1 MKKHK
6 DPNYVARVEKAI
18 SKKYGYEAIQNPRA
32 SWDDEKEEEY
42 KKQLQIMLEKED
54 RFREKHEKIEVDG
67 VFVNK
72 KLLTREH
79 NRKCPVCDSYSFS
92 IQDDVYMTKFE
103 CCKSCYV
110 RWVEDREERWETG
123 WRPTKEKTKC
133 QQNR

>member
-32 SWDDEKEEEY
+32 NWDDEKEEEY
-42 KKQLQIMLEKED
+42 KKQLQRMLEKED
-54 RFREKHEKIEVDG
+54 RFREKGEKIEVDG

-79 NRKCPVCDSYSFS
+79 NRKCPVCNSFSFS
-92 IQDDVYMTKFE
+92 IHDDVYMTKYE
-103 CCKSCYV
+103 CCKNCYI
-110 RWVEDREERWETG
+110 RWVEDREERWESG
-123 WRPTKEKTKC
+123 WRPPKGETKC
-133 QQNR
+133 QQNH

>member
-1 MKKHK
+1 MKKYK

-18 SKKYGYEAIQNPRA
+18 SKKYGYDAIQNPRA
-32 SWDDEKEEEY
+32 NWDDEKEEEY
-42 KKQLQIMLEKED
+42 KKQLQKMLEKED
-54 RFREKHEKIEVDG
+54 RFQEKHEKIEVDG

-103 CCKSCYV
+103 CCKSCYI
-110 RWVEDREERWETG
+110 RWVEDREERWEAG

-133 QQNR
+133 QQNH

>member
-1 MKKHK
+1 MKKYK

-18 SKKYGYEAIQNPRA
+18 SRKYGYDAIQNPRA
-32 SWDDEKEEEY
+32 NWDDEKEEEY
-42 KKQLQIMLEKED
+42 KKQLQKMLEKED
-54 RFREKHEKIEVDG
+54 RFQEKHEKIEVDG

>member
-1 MKKHK
+1 MK
-6 DPNYVARVEKAI
+6 DPNRVARIEKAI
-18 SKKYGYEAIQNPRA
+18 AKKYGYDAIQNPRA
-32 SWDDEKEEEY
+32 NWDDEKEEEY
-42 KKQLQIMLEKED
+42 KKQLQKMLKKED

-103 CCKSCYV
+103 CCKSCYI

>member
-1 MKKHK
+1 MKKYK

-18 SKKYGYEAIQNPRA
+18 SKKYGHETIQNPRS
-32 SWDDEKEEEY
+32 SWSDEKEQEY
-42 KKQLQIMLEKED
+42 SKQLQRMLEKED
-54 RFREKHEKIEVDG
+54 RFREKSEKIEVDG

-79 NRKCPVCDSYSFS
+79 KRKCPICDSFSFS

-103 CCKSCYV
+103 CCKNCYI
-110 RWVEDREERWETG
+110 RWVEDREERWESG

-133 QQNR
+133 QQNH

>member
-18 SKKYGYEAIQNPRA
+18 SKKYGYDAIQNPRA
-32 SWDDEKEEEY
+32 NWDDEKEEEY
-42 KKQLQIMLEKED
+42 KKQLQKMLEKED
-54 RFREKHEKIEVDG
+54 RFQEKHEKIEVDG

-72 KLLTREH
+72 KLLTRERK
-79 NRKCPVCDSYSFS
+79 RKCPVCDSYSFS

-103 CCKSCYV
+103 CCKSCYI

-133 QQNR
+133 QQNH

>member
-1 MKKHK
+1 MK
-6 DPNYVARVEKAI
+6 DPNRVARIEKAI
-18 SKKYGYEAIQNPRA
+18 AKKYGYDAIQNPRA
-32 SWDDEKEEEY
+32 NWDDKKEEEY
-42 KKQLQIMLEKED
+42 KKQLQKMLKKED

-103 CCKSCYV
+103 CCKSCYI

>member
-32 SWDDEKEEEY
+32 NWDDEKEEEY
-42 KKQLQIMLEKED
+42 KKQLQRMLEKED
-54 RFREKHEKIEVDG
+54 RFREKGEKIEVDG

-79 NRKCPVCDSYSFS
+79 NRKCPVCNSFSFS
-92 IQDDVYMTKFE
+92 IQDDVYMTKYE
-103 CCKSCYV
+103 CCKNCYI
-110 RWVEDREERWETG
+110 RWVEDREERWESG
-123 WRPTKEKTKC
+123 WRPTKEK
-133 QQNR
+133 N

>member
-1 MKKHK
+1 MKKYK

-18 SKKYGYEAIQNPRA
+18 SKKYGYDAIQNPRA
-32 SWDDEKEEEY
+32 NWDD
-42 KKQLQIMLEKED
+42 
-54 RFREKHEKIEVDG
+54 EKIEVDG

>member
-32 SWDDEKEEEY
+32 NWDDEKEEEY
-42 KKQLQIMLEKED
+42 KKQLQRMLEKED
-54 RFREKHEKIEVDG
+54 RFREKGEKIEVDG

-79 NRKCPVCDSYSFS
+79 NRKCPVCNSFSFS
-92 IQDDVYMTKFE
+92 IHDDVYMLKYE
-103 CCKSCYV
+103 CCKSCYI
-110 RWVEDREERWETG
+110 RWVEDREERWESG
-123 WRPTKEKTKC
+123 WRPATGETKC
-133 QQNR
+133 QQNH

>member
-18 SKKYGYEAIQNPRA
+18 SKKYGYDAIQNPRA
-32 SWDDEKEEEY
+32 NWDDEKEEEY
-42 KKQLQIMLEKED
+42 KKQLQKMLEKED
-54 RFREKHEKIEVDG
+54 RFREKGEKIEVDG

-79 NRKCPVCDSYSFS
+79 NRKCPVCNSFSFS
-92 IQDDVYMTKFE
+92 IHDDVYMTKYE

-123 WRPTKEKTKC
+123 WRPTKEKIKC
-133 QQNR
+133 QQNH

>member
-1 MKKHK
+1 MKKYK

-18 SKKYGYEAIQNPRA
+18 SKKYGYDAIQNPRA
-32 SWDDEKEEEY
+32 NWDDEKEEEY
-42 KKQLQIMLEKED
+42 KKQLQKMLEKED
-54 RFREKHEKIEVDG
+54 RFQEKHEKIEVDG

>member
-1 MKKHK
+1 MKKRK

-18 SKKYGYEAIQNPRA
+18 SKKYGYDAIQNPRA
-32 SWDDEKEEEY
+32 NWNDEKEEEY
-42 KKQLQIMLEKED
+42 KKQLQKMLEKED

-92 IQDDVYMTKFE
+92 MQDDVYMTKFE
-103 CCKSCYV
+103 CCKSCYI

>member
-1 MKKHK
+1 
-6 DPNYVARVEKAI
+6 
-18 SKKYGYEAIQNPRA
+18 
-32 SWDDEKEEEY
+32 
-42 KKQLQIMLEKED
+42 MLEKED
-54 RFREKHEKIEVDG
+54 RFQEKHEKIEVDG

-92 IQDDVYMTKFE
+92 VQDDVYMIKFE
-103 CCKSCYV
+103 CCKSCYI

>member
-1 MKKHK
+1 MK
-6 DPNYVARVEKAI
+6 DPNRVARIEKAI
-18 SKKYGYEAIQNPRA
+18 AKKYGYDAIQNPRA
-32 SWDDEKEEEY
+32 NWNDEKEEEY
-42 KKQLQIMLEKED
+42 KKQLQKMLEKED
-54 RFREKHEKIEVDG
+54 RFQEKHEKIEVDG

-103 CCKSCYV
+103 CCKSCYI

>member
-1 MKKHK
+1 MKRHK